1 MPPVSKSLTTDTPKS
16 QADQGAAG
24 QESPPRDQIGA
35 SPEAI
40 SAHYD
45 VGEEFFQL
53 WLGPELV
60 YSCAMFDGTDDLATA
75 QRRKLDFHIE
85 AAGAA
90 GAGRVL
96 DIGCGWGR
104 CCNASS
110 STQASR
116 PPSD

>member
-1 MPPVSKSLTTDTPKS
+1 MTTPKS

-60 YSCAMFDGTDDLATA
+60 YSCAMFDGTD
-75 QRRKLDFHIE
+75 
-85 AAGAA
+85 AGA
-90 GAGRVL
+90 RVAL
-96 DIGCGWGR
+96 EADAFEQSPQIGSVR
-104 CCNASS
+104 
-110 STQASR
+110 
-116 PPSD
+116 